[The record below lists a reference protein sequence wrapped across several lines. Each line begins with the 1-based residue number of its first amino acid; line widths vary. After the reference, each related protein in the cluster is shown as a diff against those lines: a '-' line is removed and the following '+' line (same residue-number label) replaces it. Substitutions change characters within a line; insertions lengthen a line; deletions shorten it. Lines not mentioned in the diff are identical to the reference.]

1 MHRNC
6 AYVHVGPEKGTAWED
21 MGDEKMRGGEAEGE
35 GGNLLKGEKR
45 KRKKLKMETCY

>member
-1 MHRNC
+1 MH
-6 AYVHVGPEKGTAWED
+6 GGEEKGTGGEE
-21 MGDEKMRGGEAEGE
+21 MGEGRMRGGETEGE